1 MEETAMAKG
10 YWITLYHSVSDTAAL
25 AEYAKQATPAIEAGG
40 GRFVV
45 RGMPARTYEAG
56 LADRSIVI
64 EFESVEKAIATYES
78 RAYQAAYK
86 ILEGKAKRDLRI
98 VQGV

>member
-1 MEETAMAKG
+1 MAKG
-10 YWITLYHSVSDTAAL
+10 YWITLYHSVSDPAAL
-25 AEYAKQATPAIEAGG
+25 AEYAKHATPAIEAGG

-45 RGMPARTYEAG
+45 RGMPAKTCEAG
-56 LADRSIVI
+56 VADRAVVI

-78 RAYQAAYK
+78 SRYQAAYK
-86 ILEGKAKRDLRI
+86 IVEGKVRRDVRF

>member
-1 MEETAMAKG
+1 MAKG
-10 YWITLYHSVSDTAAL
+10 YWITLYHSVSDPAVLAA
-25 AEYAKQATPAIEAGG
+25 YAKQATPAIEAGG

-45 RGMPARTYEAG
+45 RGLPARIYEAG
-56 LADRSIVI
+56 VADRTVVI

-78 RAYQAAYK
+78 PGYQAAYK
-86 ILEGKAKRDLRI
+86 ILEGKAKRDVRF